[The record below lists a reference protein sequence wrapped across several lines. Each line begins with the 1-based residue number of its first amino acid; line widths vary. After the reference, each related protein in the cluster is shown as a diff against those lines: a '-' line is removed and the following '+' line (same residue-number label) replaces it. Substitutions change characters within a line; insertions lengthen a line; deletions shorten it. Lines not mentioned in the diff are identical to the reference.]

1 MRSVLY
7 FIGTLLCLMHY
18 QVSATPVM
26 VPVPLILQ
34 QNVQAYLGDHP
45 DTPLLSTSEQSAQL
59 AYFKQQYFQP
69 WSGSTSQTQF
79 CFVPGV
85 SATCADVKQTETST
99 LDFYNQRP
107 GTYYDMHYVQ
117 LPNDWTVTIA
127 QNMQLDTFPNIA
139 CDQNGGCK
147 GMMVENAQLRSLPT
161 KMAAY
166 KSFLSS
172 GEGYPFDYIQLSD
185 LWLGTPVQML
195 QYSKDQR
202 WILIKGQGVMGW
214 VPANDVARVSP
225 ALADYWQHAAFVT
238 PTARTQNMMIDHNNE
253 TLYLGSILPIDGS
266 DFVVPVRDGKGNVG
280 TILQTQSG
288 FALASWPLVTT
299 PRNFAMQIH
308 ALLAMPYGWGGKDFH
323 SDCSGTLRRLFLTF
337 GIWLPRSSSFQAQ
350 YAGTK
355 ISLVGKSA
363 SERKAI
369 LIDHAGSNAPTPFLT
384 LIAFGHSTTSTS
396 HIGLYLGTTYVGAQQ
411 EAVMLNEVWGVSI
424 NKGDVSGR
432 AWIGQSAISPVGIG
446 ENIQSALAQ
455 AGWQL
460 NSLWDVANMSLTTVG
475 TAQLNHKKASRMS
488 SQVFVKQYL
497 SH

>member
-1 MRSVLY
+1 
-7 FIGTLLCLMHY
+7 
-18 QVSATPVM
+18 
-26 VPVPLILQ
+26 
-34 QNVQAYLGDHP
+34 
-45 DTPLLSTSEQSAQL
+45 
-59 AYFKQQYFQP
+59 
-69 WSGSTSQTQF
+69 
-79 CFVPGV
+79 
-85 SATCADVKQTETST
+85 
-99 LDFYNQRP
+99 
-107 GTYYDMHYVQ
+107 
-117 LPNDWTVTIA
+117 
-127 QNMQLDTFPNIA
+127 
-139 CDQNGGCK
+139 
-147 GMMVENAQLRSLPT
+147 
-161 KMAAY
+161 
-166 KSFLSS
+166 
-172 GEGYPFDYIQLSD
+172 
-185 LWLGTPVQML
+185 
-195 QYSKDQR
+195 
-202 WILIKGQGVMGW
+202 
-214 VPANDVARVSP
+214 
-225 ALADYWQHAAFVT
+225 
-238 PTARTQNMMIDHNNE
+238 
-253 TLYLGSILPIDGS
+253 
-266 DFVVPVRDGKGNVG
+266 
-280 TILQTQSG
+280 
-288 FALASWPLVTT
+288 
-299 PRNFAMQIH
+299 MQIH

-432 AWIGQSAISPVGIG
+432 AWIGQSAITPVGIG